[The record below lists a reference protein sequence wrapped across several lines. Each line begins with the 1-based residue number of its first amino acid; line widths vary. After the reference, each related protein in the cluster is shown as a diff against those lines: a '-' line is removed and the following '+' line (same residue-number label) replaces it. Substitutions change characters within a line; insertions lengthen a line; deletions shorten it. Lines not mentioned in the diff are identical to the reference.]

1 MDKLIGYRRFTGKN
15 GKSYC
20 VANVTSDFSPR
31 DVANGAAGLAVK
43 EVFLPDNLLDYLK
56 PADVDKECHLEYEI
70 TGSRAFLVGFSVVGH
85 K

>member
-1 MDKLIGYRRFTGKN
+1 M
-15 GKSYC
+15 
-20 VANVTSDFSPR
+20 VTEDLLERMGRVTVLQMLPL
-31 DVANGAAGLAVK
+31 NGAAGLAVK

>member
-1 MDKLIGYRRFTGKN
+1 MLRT
-15 GKSYC
+15 
-20 VANVTSDFSPR
+20 
-31 DVANGAAGLAVK
+31 GAAGLAVK

>member
-31 DVANGAAGLAVK
+31 DVENGS
-43 EVFLPDNLLDYLK
+43 
-56 PADVDKECHLEYEI
+56 
-70 TGSRAFLVGFSVVGH
+70 SRSCSERGVSPG
-85 K
+85 

>member
-31 DVANGAAGLAVK
+31 DVENGAAGLAVK

-56 PADVDKECHLEYEI
+56 PADLEYEI

>member
-1 MDKLIGYRRFTGKN
+1 M
-15 GKSYC
+15 
-20 VANVTSDFSPR
+20 
-31 DVANGAAGLAVK
+31 K

-70 TGSRAFLVGFSVVGH
+70 TGSRAFLIGFSVVGH